1 MANFIPGSA
10 PLVFPADTT
19 VVYNCRTWAMYINRD
34 LNLTWI
40 GYAVPGG
47 TQITQLP
54 GIRNKFSSDFQGIK
68 NFVQQRQATACGQ
81 CGD

>member
-1 MANFIPGSA
+1 MAKFIPGDT
-10 PLVFPADTT
+10 PLVFPYGTT
-19 VVYNCRTWAMYINRD
+19 TAYNCPTWAMYINRA
-34 LNLTWI
+34 LNTTWI

-47 TQITQLP
+47 TQVTQLP
-54 GIRNKFSSDFQGIK
+54 GIRTKFSSDFRGIK